1 MSNIT
6 THLKAFYPEC
16 TYAVIAMV
24 LAALTELGLPFLLAE
39 LINQGLYYNDTA
51 LVLRLG
57 GIMLLLA
64 VVSISSTLLNSY
76 FSAKISAGVSR
87 SLRQQIFDKIEGFSL
102 PETDRFGTASL
113 ITRSTND
120 VTQVQNYIYV
130 LLRLVLRAPIM
141 IMGGVTLAYL
151 KSPALSMVLL
161 LMLPALFL
169 MVTGIARR
177 GMPLST
183 AMQQKLDHVTLV
195 MREKLTGVRV
205 IRAFDN
211 EDYERR
217 RFDKASRDLTEASV
231 KMNRT
236 MALMFP
242 AANMVMAAATVAIVW
257 FGAIQAVQ
265 GHILVGDIMA
275 MVQYI
280 TQILMSIM
288 MISMVF
294 VMLPRAMSSV
304 KRIGE
309 VLDTEA
315 SIVDTVRCP
324 EAASRC
330 PDAARCPGAGRSLL
344 SFEDVSF
351 RYPGAQDAAL
361 SHISFTAGPGQT
373 TAIIGSTGSGKSTLL
388 KLVERFYDVTGGRI
402 VVDGADVR
410 DYSQQAL
417 RQKLGYV
424 PQKAVLFSG
433 TIADNLRFGCPDA
446 ADEALAAAAGTAQAG
461 AFIGERD
468 EGYGA
473 PVSQGGTNLSGGQKQ
488 RLAIARAVVRRPDIY
503 LFDDSF
509 SALDFETDARLR
521 AALRQDM
528 RDAAVLL
535 VAQRVSTVMNADQI
549 LVLDGGEQVGLG
561 THRELMERCA
571 VYREIVASQLSA
583 EEMNHE

>member
-1 MSNIT
+1 MSNIFS
-6 THLKAFYPEC
+6 HLKSFYLEC
-16 TYAVIAMV
+16 TYAIIAMV

-51 LVLRLG
+51 VVLRLG
-57 GIMLLLA
+57 SIMLLLA
-64 VVSISSTLLNSY
+64 FVSVTGTLLNSY
-76 FSAKISAGVSR
+76 FSSKISAGVSQA
-87 SLRQQIFDKIEGFSL
+87 LRRQIFDKIESFSL
-102 PETDRFGTASL
+102 SETDHFGTASL

-120 VTQVQNYIYV
+120 VMQVQNYIYV

-141 IMGGVTLAYL
+141 ILGGVSLAFL
-151 KSPALSMVLL
+151 KSPSLSMVLL

-183 AMQQKLDHVTLV
+183 AMQQKLDNVTLV

-211 EDYERR
+211 ENYEKK
-217 RFDKASRDLTEASV
+217 RFDKASCDLTEASI

-236 MALMFP
+236 MALLFP
-242 AANMVMAAATVAIVW
+242 AANLVMAGATVAIVW
-257 FGAIQAVQ
+257 FGAIKAVQ
-265 GHILVGDIMA
+265 GTVLVGDIMA

-304 KRIGE
+304 KRIDE
-309 VLDTEA
+309 VLDEKTQIIDPIECQ
-315 SIVDTVRCP
+315 TMTG
-324 EAASRC
+324 E
-330 PDAARCPGAGRSLL
+330 GKLT
-344 SFEDVSF
+344 FENVSF
-351 RYPGAQDAAL
+351 RYPGAQDSAL
-361 SHISFTAGPGQT
+361 SNISFTALPGQT

-388 KLVERFYDVTGGRI
+388 KLVERFYDVSAGRVCI
-402 VVDGADVR
+402 DGVDVR
-410 DYSQQAL
+410 DYAQQDL

-433 TIADNLRFGCPDA
+433 SIAENLRFGCPEA
-446 ADEALAAAAGTAQAG
+446 TDEALVTAVETAQASE
-461 AFIGERD
+461 FINERA
-468 EGYGA
+468 EGYQA
-473 PVSQGGTNLSGGQKQ
+473 PISQGGTNLSGGQKQ
-488 RLAIARAVVRRPDIY
+488 RLAIARAIVRRPNIY

-521 AALRQDM
+521 AALQKDM
-528 RDAAVLL
+528 GNATVLI

-549 LVLDGGEQVGLG
+549 LVLDSGEQVGLG
-561 THRELMERCA
+561 THKDLFKSCA
-571 VYREIVASQLSA
+571 VYREIVKSQLSA
-583 EEMNHE
+583 EEIDDE

>member
-1 MSNIT
+1 MSNIFS
-6 THLKAFYPEC
+6 HLKSFYLES
-16 TYAVIAMV
+16 TYAIVTMV

-57 GIMLLLA
+57 SIMLLLA
-64 VVSISSTLLNSY
+64 IVSVSGTLLNSY

-87 SLRQQIFDKIEGFSL
+87 ALRRQIFDKIEGFSL
-102 PETDRFGTASL
+102 SETDRFGTASL

-120 VTQVQNYIYV
+120 VMQVQNYIYV

-141 IMGGVTLAYL
+141 ILGGVSLAFL
-151 KSPALSMVLL
+151 KSPSLSMVLL

-183 AMQQKLDHVTLV
+183 AMQQKLDNVTLV

-211 EDYERR
+211 ENYEKQ
-217 RFDKASRDLTEASV
+217 RFDKASRDLTEASI

-236 MALMFP
+236 MALLFP
-242 AANMVMAAATVAIVW
+242 AANVVMAGATVAIVW
-257 FGAIQAVQ
+257 FGAIKAVQ
-265 GHILVGDIMA
+265 GTVLVGDIMA

-304 KRIGE
+304 KRIDEVIEEETQITDPMQCQTTTSGE
-309 VLDTEA
+309 GKLT
-315 SIVDTVRCP
+315 
-324 EAASRC
+324 
-330 PDAARCPGAGRSLL
+330 
-344 SFEDVSF
+344 FENVSF
-351 RYPGAQDAAL
+351 RYPGAQDSAL
-361 SHISFTAGPGQT
+361 SDISFTACPGQT

-388 KLVERFYDVTGGRI
+388 KLVERFYDVTTGRVCI
-402 VVDGADVR
+402 DGVDVR
-410 DYSQQAL
+410 DYAQQDL
-417 RQKLGYV
+417 REKLGYV

-433 TIADNLRFGCPDA
+433 SIAENLRFGCPYATDDA
-446 ADEALAAAAGTAQAG
+446 LIAAVETAQANE
-461 AFIGERD
+461 FVNERA
-468 EGYGA
+468 EGYQA
-473 PVSQGGTNLSGGQKQ
+473 PISQGGTNLSGGQKQ
-488 RLAIARAVVRRPDIY
+488 RLAIARAIVRRPIIY
-503 LFDDSF
+503 LFDNSF
-509 SALDFETDARLR
+509 SALDFETDAKLR
-521 AALRQDM
+521 AALQKDM
-528 RDAAVLL
+528 GNATVLI

-561 THRELMERCA
+561 THKELFKSCA
-571 VYREIVASQLSA
+571 VYREIVKSQLSA
-583 EEMNHE
+583 EEIDDE

>member
-1 MSNIT
+1 MSNIM
-6 THLKAFYPEC
+6 THLKAFYLEC

-24 LAALTELGLPFLLAE
+24 VAALTELGMPFLLAE

-51 LVLRLG
+51 LVLKLG

-64 VVSISSTLLNSY
+64 VVSISGTLLNSY

-87 SLRQQIFDKIEGFSL
+87 ALRRQIFDKIEGFSL
-102 PETDRFGTASL
+102 PEIDRFGTASL

-141 IMGGVTLAYL
+141 ILGGVTLAYL
-151 KSPALSMVLL
+151 KSPTLSMVLL

-183 AMQQKLDHVTLV
+183 AMQQRLDQVTLV

-211 EDYERR
+211 ADYEKQ
-217 RFDKASRDLTEASV
+217 RFDKASRDLTDASI

-242 AANMVMAAATVAIVW
+242 AANIVMAAATVAIVW
-257 FGAIQAVQ
+257 FGAIQAAE
-265 GHILVGDIMA
+265 GRILVGDITA

-309 VLDTEA
+309 VLEA
-315 SIVDTVRCP
+315 ESSIADSDRCQT
-324 EAASRC
+324 AA
-330 PDAARCPGAGRSLL
+330 GGGLL
-344 SFEDVSF
+344 TFEDVSF

-361 SHISFTAGPGQT
+361 SHISFTARPGQT

-388 KLVERFYDVTGGRI
+388 KLVERFYDVTEGR
-402 VVDGADVR
+402 VLVDGVDVR
-410 DYSQQAL
+410 DYAQQNL

-433 TIADNLRFGCPDA
+433 TIADNLRFGNPDA
-446 ADEALAAAAGTAQAG
+446 DDAALTAAAMTAQANS
-461 AFIGERD
+461 FISERE
-468 EGYGA
+468 EGYEA

-488 RLAIARAVVRRPDIY
+488 RLSIARAIVRKPSIY

-521 AALRQDM
+521 AALKRDM
-528 RDAAVLL
+528 RDAAVLI

-549 LVLDGGEQVGLG
+549 LVLDSGEQVGLG
-561 THRELMERCA
+561 THRELLAHCA
-571 VYREIVASQLSA
+571 VYREIVESQLSA
-583 EEMNHE
+583 EEIAHE

>member
-1 MSNIT
+1 MSNIFS
-6 THLKAFYPEC
+6 HLKSFYLEC
-16 TYAVIAMV
+16 TYAIIAMV

-51 LVLRLG
+51 VVLRLG
-57 GIMLLLA
+57 SIMLLLA
-64 VVSISSTLLNSY
+64 FVSVTGTLLNSY
-76 FSAKISAGVSR
+76 FSSKISAGVSQA
-87 SLRQQIFDKIEGFSL
+87 LRRQIFDKIESFSL
-102 PETDRFGTASL
+102 SETDHFGTASL

-120 VTQVQNYIYV
+120 VMQVQNYIYV

-141 IMGGVTLAYL
+141 ILGGVSLAFL
-151 KSPALSMVLL
+151 KSPSLSIVLL

-183 AMQQKLDHVTLV
+183 AMQQKLDNVTLV

-211 EDYERR
+211 ENYEKQ
-217 RFDKASRDLTEASV
+217 RFDKASRDLTEASI

-236 MALMFP
+236 MALLFP
-242 AANMVMAAATVAIVW
+242 AANLVMAGATVAIVW
-257 FGAIQAVQ
+257 FGAIKAVQ
-265 GHILVGDIMA
+265 GTVLVGDIMA

-304 KRIGE
+304 KRIDE
-309 VLDTEA
+309 VLDEQIQINDPIECQTK
-315 SIVDTVRCP
+315 
-324 EAASRC
+324 
-330 PDAARCPGAGRSLL
+330 AGEGKLT
-344 SFEDVSF
+344 FENVSF
-351 RYPGAQDAAL
+351 RYPGAQDSAL
-361 SHISFTAGPGQT
+361 SNISFTALPGQT

-388 KLVERFYDVTGGRI
+388 KLVERFYDVSAGCVCIDG
-402 VVDGADVR
+402 VDVK
-410 DYSQQAL
+410 DYAQQDL

-433 TIADNLRFGCPDA
+433 SIAENLRFGCPEA
-446 ADEALAAAAGTAQAG
+446 TDEALAKAVETAQASE
-461 AFIGERD
+461 FINERA
-468 EGYGA
+468 EGYQA
-473 PVSQGGTNLSGGQKQ
+473 PISQGGTNLSGGQKQ
-488 RLAIARAVVRRPDIY
+488 RLAIARAIVRRPNIY

-521 AALRQDM
+521 AALQKDM
-528 RDAAVLL
+528 GNATVLI

-549 LVLDGGEQVGLG
+549 LVLDSGEQVGLG
-561 THRELMERCA
+561 THKDLFKSCA
-571 VYREIVASQLSA
+571 VYREIVKSQLSA
-583 EEMNHE
+583 EEIDDE

>member
-1 MSNIT
+1 MSNIM
-6 THLKAFYPEC
+6 THLKAFYLEC
-16 TYAVIAMV
+16 TYAVITMV
-24 LAALTELGLPFLLAE
+24 LAALTELGMPFLLAE

-51 LVLRLG
+51 LVLKLG
-57 GIMLLLA
+57 SVMLLLA
-64 VVSISSTLLNSY
+64 VVSISGTLLNSY

-87 SLRQQIFDKIEGFSL
+87 ALRRQVFDKIEGFSL
-102 PETDRFGTASL
+102 PEIDRFGTASL

-141 IMGGVTLAYL
+141 ILGGVTLAYL
-151 KSPALSMVLL
+151 KSPTLSMVLL

-183 AMQQKLDHVTLV
+183 AMQQRLDQVTLV

-211 EDYERR
+211 ADYEKQ
-217 RFDKASRDLTEASV
+217 RFDKASRDLTDASI

-265 GHILVGDIMA
+265 GSILVGDIMA

-309 VLDTEA
+309 VLEA
-315 SIVDTVRCP
+315 ESSIADPDRCQT
-324 EAASRC
+324 AA
-330 PDAARCPGAGRSLL
+330 GGGLL
-344 SFEDVSF
+344 TFEDVSF

-361 SHISFTAGPGQT
+361 SHISFTALPGQT

-388 KLVERFYDVTGGRI
+388 KLVERFYDVTEGRVLI
-402 VVDGADVR
+402 DGVDVR
-410 DYSQQAL
+410 DYAQQNL

-433 TIADNLRFGCPDA
+433 TIADNLRFGYPDA
-446 ADEALAAAAGTAQAG
+446 DETALTAAAVTAQAG
-461 AFIGERD
+461 SFISERE
-468 EGYGA
+468 EGYEA

-488 RLAIARAVVRRPDIY
+488 RLSIARAIVRKPSIY

-521 AALRQDM
+521 AALKRDM
-528 RDAAVLL
+528 RAAAVLI

-549 LVLDGGEQVGLG
+549 LVLDSGEQVGLG
-561 THRELMERCA
+561 THRELLAHCA
-571 VYREIVASQLSA
+571 VYREIVESQLSA
-583 EEMNHE
+583 EEIEHE

>member
-6 THLKAFYPEC
+6 AHLKAYSLEC
-16 TYAVIAMV
+16 TWAVIAMV
-24 LAALTELGLPFLLAE
+24 LAALTELGMPFLLAE

-57 GIMLLLA
+57 GVMLLLA
-64 VVSISSTLLNSY
+64 VVSVSGTLLNSY

-87 SLRQQIFDKIEGFSL
+87 SLRGQIFERIEAFSL
-102 PETDRFGTASL
+102 PEIDQFGTASL

-120 VTQVQNYIYV
+120 VTQVQNYVYV

-141 IMGGVTLAYL
+141 ILGGVTLAYL
-151 KSPALSMVLL
+151 KSPALSLVLL

-183 AMQQKLDHVTLV
+183 AMQQRLDRVTLI

-211 EDYERR
+211 EAYEKQ
-217 RFDKASRDLTEASV
+217 RFDAASLDLAEASI
-231 KMNRT
+231 KMHRT
-236 MALMFP
+236 MSLMFP
-242 AANMVMAAATVAIVW
+242 AANMVMAAATVGVVW
-257 FGAIQAVQ
+257 FGAIQAAQ
-265 GHILVGDIMA
+265 GRILVGDITA

-288 MISMVF
+288 MLSMVF

-315 SIVDTVRCP
+315 SITDSADHP
-324 EAASRC
+324 DLSRC
-330 PDAARCPGAGRSLL
+330 QTAPGKGLL
-344 SFEDVSF
+344 TFEDVSF

-361 SHISFTAGPGQT
+361 SHINFTARPGQT

-388 KLVERFYDVTGGRI
+388 KLIERFYDITGGR
-402 VVDGADVR
+402 VLVDGVDVR
-410 DYSQQAL
+410 DYPQQTL

-433 TIADNLRFGCPDA
+433 SIADNLRFGCPDA
-446 ADEALAAAAGTAQAG
+446 DDAALTAAATTAQAG
-461 AFIGERD
+461 GFIDERD
-468 EGYGA
+468 GGYGA

-488 RLAIARAVVRRPDIY
+488 RLSIARAILRGPDIY

-521 AALRQDM
+521 AALKADM
-528 RDAAVLL
+528 KDAAVLI

-549 LVLDGGEQVGLG
+549 LVLDSGEQVGLG
-561 THRELMERCA
+561 THKELLAGCA
-571 VYREIVASQLSA
+571 VYREIVESQLSA
-583 EEMNHE
+583 EEIEHE

>member
-1 MSNIT
+1 MNNIYS
-6 THLKAFYPEC
+6 HLKSFYLEC

-39 LINQGLYYNDTA
+39 LINQGLYYNDTV

-64 VVSISSTLLNSY
+64 VVSVSGTLLNSY

-87 SLRQQIFDKIEGFSL
+87 DLRRQIFEKIESFSL
-102 PETDRFGTASL
+102 PETDHFGTASL

-141 IMGGVTLAYL
+141 ILGGVTLAYL
-151 KSPALSMVLL
+151 KSPTLSIVLL

-169 MVTGIARR
+169 MVTAIARR

-183 AMQQKLDHVTLV
+183 AMQQRLDRVTLV

-211 EDYERR
+211 EDYEKR
-217 RFDKASRDLTEASV
+217 RFDRASRDLTEASI

-236 MALMFP
+236 MALLFP
-242 AANMVMAAATVAIVW
+242 AANVVMAAATVAIVW
-257 FGAIQAVQ
+257 FGAIKAVQ
-265 GHILVGDIMA
+265 GTILVGDIMA

-304 KRIGE
+304 KRITE
-309 VLDTEA
+309 VLDTEPE
-315 SIVDTVRCP
+315 INDPDRCQT
-324 EAASRC
+324 A
-330 PDAARCPGAGRSLL
+330 PGKGQLA
-344 SFEDVSF
+344 FKDVSF

-361 SHISFTAGPGQT
+361 SHISFTAEPGKT

-388 KLVERFYDVTGGRI
+388 KLVERFYDVTEGC
-402 VVDGADVR
+402 VCVDGIDVR
-410 DYSQQAL
+410 GYAQQDL

-433 TIADNLRFGCPDA
+433 NIAENLRFGCPEA
-446 ADEALAAAAGTAQAG
+446 ADETLKAAVETAQARE
-461 AFIGERD
+461 FVDERA
-468 EGYGA
+468 EGYQA
-473 PVSQGGTNLSGGQKQ
+473 LIAQGGTNLSGGQKQ
-488 RLAIARAVVRRPDIY
+488 RLAIARAIVRKPSIY

-509 SALDFETDARLR
+509 SALDFETDAKLR
-521 AALRQDM
+521 AALQKDM
-528 RDAAVLL
+528 RNTTVLI

-561 THRELMERCA
+561 THKELYKSCA
-571 VYREIVASQLSA
+571 VYREIVKSQLSA
-583 EEMNHE
+583 EEIEDE

>member
-1 MSNIT
+1 MSNIYS
-6 THLKAFYPEC
+6 HLKSFYLEC
-16 TYAVIAMV
+16 TYAVITMV

-39 LINQGLYYNDTA
+39 LINQGLYHNDTA

-57 GIMLLLA
+57 GFMLLLA
-64 VVSISSTLLNSY
+64 IVSVGGTLLNSY

-87 SLRQQIFDKIEGFSL
+87 ALRQQIFHKIEGFSL
-102 PETDRFGTASL
+102 PETDHFGTASL

-141 IMGGVTLAYL
+141 ILGGVTLAFL
-151 KSPALSMVLL
+151 KSPTLSMVLL

-183 AMQQKLDHVTLV
+183 AMQQKLDGVTLV

-211 EDYERR
+211 ESYEKK
-217 RFDKASRDLTEASV
+217 RFDYASRDLTEASI

-236 MALMFP
+236 MALLFP
-242 AANMVMAAATVAIVW
+242 AANVVMAAATVAIVW
-257 FGAIQAVQ
+257 FGAIKAVQ
-265 GHILVGDIMA
+265 GTVLVGDIMA

-304 KRIGE
+304 KRIAE
-309 VLDTEA
+309 VLDTE
-315 SIVDTVRCP
+315 P
-324 EAASRC
+324 EIK
-330 PDAARCPGAGRSLL
+330 DADQCRAVPGEGRLT
-344 SFEDVSF
+344 FENVSF
-351 RYPGAQDAAL
+351 YYPGAQDAAL
-361 SHISFTAGPGQT
+361 SHIRFTAQPGQI

-388 KLVERFYDVTGGRI
+388 KLVERFYDVTEGR
-402 VVDGADVR
+402 VCVDGVDVR
-410 DYSQQAL
+410 DYTQQDL

-433 TIADNLRFGCPDA
+433 TIAENLRFGCPDA
-446 ADEALAAAAGTAQAG
+446 TDEALALAVETAQAG
-461 AFIGERD
+461 AFVNERA
-468 EGYGA
+468 EAYQA
-473 PVSQGGTNLSGGQKQ
+473 LISQGGTNLSGGQKQ
-488 RLAIARAVVRRPDIY
+488 RLAIARAIVRKPSIY

-509 SALDFETDARLR
+509 SALDFETDAKLR
-521 AALRQDM
+521 AALQKNM
-528 RDAAVLL
+528 RHTTVLI

-561 THRELMERCA
+561 THKELYKSCA
-571 VYREIVASQLSA
+571 VYREIVQSQLSA
-583 EEMNHE
+583 EEIDDE